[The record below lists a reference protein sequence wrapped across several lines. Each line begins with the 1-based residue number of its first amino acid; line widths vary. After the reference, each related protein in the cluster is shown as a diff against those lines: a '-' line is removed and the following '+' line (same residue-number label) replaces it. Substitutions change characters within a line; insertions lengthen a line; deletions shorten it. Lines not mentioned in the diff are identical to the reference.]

1 MSDPKN
7 PFVHS
12 LTLSSIQLVK
22 VCVLSVILLPIRL
35 LIALICLTL
44 ATILAVVGLKGLEKG
59 DIDKRPFTGWRLAV
73 RNVICYILRFMFFCS
88 GFSVKIVGKQASPE
102 DAPILAVAPHSSF
115 FDALAVCVMGAP
127 SVVAKA
133 ETSSIPFWGSLI
145 KYTQPVLVHRLDTN
159 SRLNTIK
166 QITER
171 SEGRGWQQVQIF
183 PEGTCTNRSCLITF
197 RLGAFYPGVAVQPV
211 LLKWDNMT
219 DCVTW
224 TWEGIEAWRI
234 IVYTLSQFYTNL
246 TIEYLP
252 PYNPTKE
259 EVQDP
264 KLFAANIRAVMAD
277 SLGVTTTDCNYLDYL
292 RIDKSR
298 TLVKRVQKL
307 QKKMEMPLIEATSEE
322 KQLTVNMD
330 LLGER
335 LGVAQDL
342 AELSVVEELCGKVDL
357 RNLRLVTLLATEEDA
372 LETFLAQTF
381 ILYNP
386 ELGPDKVSSESL
398 EGVLSTVMLLN
409 QKEAKEAVVNMSKG
423 EDDLVVDKK
432 DLADFLL
439 NKKPNYVKVLRCWEM
454 GLTEAGMTAAG
465 MGDLLAMSAS
475 LTKEMNRRM
484 EKVAESGSNLLSAG
498 KEVVSDVSATIT
510 ASRDKVTDVLSSA
523 VTSLHK
529 RTGSGNIR
537 SKSETLDNK
546 KLD

>member
-22 VCVLSVILLPIRL
+22 VCVLSVTLLPIRL

-246 TIEYLP
+246 TIEYMA

-264 KLFAANIRAVMAD
+264 KLFAANIRAVMANK
-277 SLGVTTTDCNYLDYL
+277 LGVTTTDCNYLDYL
-292 RIDKSR
+292 RIEKSR
-298 TLVKRVQKL
+298 TLVKKVQKL
-307 QKKMEMPLIEATSEE
+307 QRKMLMPLIEATSEE

-342 AELSVVEELCGKVDL
+342 SELSVVEELCGKVDL

-381 ILYNP
+381 IMYNP

-423 EDDLVVDKK
+423 EDDLVVEKK

-439 NKKPNYVKVLRCWEM
+439 NKKPNYVKVLRCWE
-454 GLTEAGMTAAG
+454 GVDLLTAAG

-537 SKSETLDNK
+537 SKSETSDNK

>member
-22 VCVLSVILLPIRL
+22 VCVLSVTLLPIRL

-246 TIEYLP
+246 TIEYMA

-264 KLFAANIRAVMAD
+264 KLFAANIRAVMANK
-277 SLGVTTTDCNYLDYL
+277 LGVTTTDCNYLDYL
-292 RIDKSR
+292 RIEKSR
-298 TLVKRVQKL
+298 TLVKKVQKL
-307 QKKMEMPLIEATSEE
+307 QRKMLMPLIEATSEE

-342 AELSVVEELCGKVDL
+342 SELSVVEELCGKVDL

-381 ILYNP
+381 IMYNP

-398 EGVLSTVMLLN
+398 EAVLSTVMLLN

-423 EDDLVVDKK
+423 EDDLVVEKK

-439 NKKPNYVKVLRCWEM
+439 NKKPNYVKVLRCWE
-454 GLTEAGMTAAG
+454 GVDLLTAAG

-529 RTGSGNIR
+529 RTGSGNIG
-537 SKSETLDNK
+537 SKAETPDNK

>member
-22 VCVLSVILLPIRL
+22 VCVLSVTLLPIRL

-292 RIDKSR
+292 RIEKSR
-298 TLVKRVQKL
+298 TLVKKVQKL
-307 QKKMEMPLIEATSEE
+307 QRKMLMPLIEATSEE

-342 AELSVVEELCGKVDL
+342 SELSVVEELCGKVDL

-381 ILYNP
+381 IMYNP

-432 DLADFLL
+432 DLEDFLL

-529 RTGSGNIR
+529 RTGSGNIG
-537 SKSETLDNK
+537 SKSETSDK

>member
-22 VCVLSVILLPIRL
+22 VCVLSVTLLPIRL

-292 RIDKSR
+292 RIEKSR
-298 TLVKRVQKL
+298 TLVKKVQKL
-307 QKKMEMPLIEATSEE
+307 QRKMLMPLIEATSEE

-342 AELSVVEELCGKVDL
+342 SELSVVEELCGKVDL

-381 ILYNP
+381 IMYNP

-423 EDDLVVDKK
+423 EDDLVVEKK

-439 NKKPNYVKVLRCWEM
+439 NKKPNYVKVLRCWE
-454 GLTEAGMTAAG
+454 GVDLLTAAG

-529 RTGSGNIR
+529 RTGSGNIG
-537 SKSETLDNK
+537 SKSETSDNK